1 VVAQV
6 VVESSLHCLCGVFSL
21 YLYLLSRETEEGEG
35 DYEVGGR
42 RAQTP
47 SGINEAFMVLCKL
60 ARSITLT

>member
-1 VVAQV
+1 
-6 VVESSLHCLCGVFSL
+6 
-21 YLYLLSRETEEGEG
+21 LYLLSRETEEGEG

-60 ARSITLT
+60 A

>member
-1 VVAQV
+1 
-6 VVESSLHCLCGVFSL
+6 
-21 YLYLLSRETEEGEG
+21 LYLLLSLEKERREKGTMGLA
-35 DYEVGGR
+35 GGR